1 MAWGFLRE
9 IRKKHENI
17 ITKTIREKQTKLN
30 SVTNNIMWSRTYFML
45 LFEYYWRNLTSKHM
59 LFASRLTLF
68 YPEPLDIT
76 NNINFHSKKI
86 NNIKSLLGTMEKR
99 MFKYTTRKP
108 QISSPSHNRTTIS
121 LNEVLLIEEKKEP
134 RSTWRRNLPGSSRLE
149 YQNQTLP

>member
-1 MAWGFLRE
+1 
-9 IRKKHENI
+9 
-17 ITKTIREKQTKLN
+17 
-30 SVTNNIMWSRTYFML
+30 
-45 LFEYYWRNLTSKHM
+45 M
-59 LFASRLTLF
+59 LFASRLKLF

-108 QISSPSHNRTTIS
+108 QISSPSHNRTTII
-121 LNEVLLIEEKKEP
+121 LNEVVLIEEKKEP